1 MPPAA
6 MDPEPAAGDT
16 PSFKTDIWP
25 IFSDSCAPCHTVANL
40 GGQNIGAA
48 DKDAALADAKRT
60 KTAILDRIESGNM
73 PQGCGKAP
81 GGGGNCLSQD
91 DFDTIQAWVDGGTPP

>member
-1 MPPAA
+1 MDPAPAA
-6 MDPEPAAGDT
+6 DDVSFAADV
-16 PSFKTDIWP
+16 WP
-25 IFSDSCAPCHTVANL
+25 IFNGSCAPCHTDLNL
-40 GGQNIGAA
+40 GGQNIGAT
-48 DKDAALADAKRT
+48 DKTVALADAKRT

-73 PQGCGKAP
+73 PQGCGKPP